1 MLIQNIIHNESV
13 SYKRPVMRIEL
24 PSSEGV
30 NLHINEI
37 SAVVADG
44 DIIKSYLFNEFTEA
58 IYIVGD
64 LIIQFSEIFNFIAKL
79 RNDFY
84 CDDDVIIFTE
94 YHETNLNYVLNAL
107 RMFRNIIV
115 RFRGDS
121 AAKYSVIH
129 YDAVLGIYIPDNQYA
144 RRIS

>member
-1 MLIQNIIHNESV
+1 MLIQNIIHNESM
-13 SYKRPVMRIEL
+13 SYKWPIMRIEL
-24 PSSEGV
+24 PDSESV
-30 NLHINEI
+30 NLHIDEI

-64 LIIQFSEIFNFIAKL
+64 LITQFPEIFNFIAKL

-84 CDDDVIIFTE
+84 CDDDVIVFTE
-94 YHETNLNYVLNAL
+94 YRETELNSVLDAL

-115 RFRGDS
+115 VFEDRS
-121 AAKYSVIH
+121 AIKYSLAH
-129 YDAVLGIYIPDNQYA
+129 YDDILGVYIPDNQYA